1 MATISAL
8 GIGSG
13 LDLTG
18 LLDQLDSAER
28 EKLVP
33 MINKRRSFEA
43 KLSAFGQLRSSL
55 DAFQSATAKLK
66 QSDIFESAQ
75 SAVSGDALTAAAGR
89 GAKPGAYDIS
99 ISQLARA
106 YSVATIGLED
116 READIGAGTVSISMA
131 DGATL
136 SVTMSSDNSTLES
149 LRDKINELN
158 AGVSATVINDG
169 SAAPYR
175 LSLTST
181 ATGQDA
187 AIASVDFGAIG
198 ASLSLDATT
207 EIAARNAS
215 FRVNGVDI
223 VSQDNQVE
231 DAIEGVTLS
240 LDEVGDAT
248 LAVTVDEGK
257 IQSAVTGFVSAYNK
271 LQEQIDRLTR
281 FDQESGDAGDL
292 LGDSTLR
299 SARSR
304 LRSTFVDGVE
314 GGDLQRLSDIG
325 ISLQLDGTLEVDED
339 RLSELIQADRS
350 AVKFFFAGDGE
361 ALGLADTLDEV
372 LSNVLGS
379 GGLLETAEDG
389 LDTRLEI
396 LNDRFDRRQRGID
409 RTMERYRKQFAEL
422 DGLVA
427 SMNQTSG
434 YIAQQFDILNAQMA
448 QSRNG

>member
-28 EKLVP
+28 QKLVP

-55 DAFQSATAKLK
+55 DAFQSATSKLK
-66 QSDIFESAQ
+66 QPDIFDSAQ
-75 SAVSGDALTAAAGR
+75 STVSGDALTAAAR
-89 GAKPGAYDIS
+89 SGAKPGTYDIS
-99 ISQLARA
+99 VAQLARA
-106 YSVATIGLED
+106 YSVATVGLED
-116 READIGAGTVSISMA
+116 RDSDLGAGTVSISMA
-131 DGATL
+131 DGTTL
-136 SVTMSSDNSTLES
+136 SVDMSADSSTLES
-149 LRDKINELN
+149 LRDRINELN
-158 AGVSATVINDG
+158 AGVSATIINDG

-175 LSLTST
+175 LSLAST

-187 AIASVDFGAIG
+187 AIASVDFGALG
-198 ASLSLDATT
+198 TSLSLDAST
-207 EIAARNAS
+207 EVAARNAG

-257 IQSAVTGFVSAYNK
+257 IQAALTGFVSAYNK
-271 LQEQIDRLTR
+271 LQAQIDKLTR

-299 SARSR
+299 SVRSR
-304 LRSTFVDGVE
+304 LRSTFVNGVE
-314 GGDLQRLSDIG
+314 GGPLQRLSDIG
-325 ISLQLDGTLEVDED
+325 ISLQLDGTLEADED
-339 RLSELIQADRS
+339 RISEMIQSDR
-350 AVKFFFAGDGE
+350 AALKFFFTGDGE
-361 ALGLADTLDEV
+361 TSGLADSLDEV
-372 LSNVLGS
+372 LTNVLSS
-379 GGLLETAEDG
+379 GGLLETSEGG
-389 LDTRLEI
+389 LDNRLEI
-396 LNDRFDRRQRGID
+396 LNNRFDRRQQGID
-409 RTMERYRKQFAEL
+409 RTMERYRKQFARL